1 MSATLYVIMPI
12 LAQTF
17 GLSFVQIGILRSVNN
32 GAMALFEMLS
42 GVLAERVGE
51 RNLLVFG
58 LICAGLG
65 YVGLVAADIIWV
77 IAICLFVIGLG
88 GAFQHALCSSIVSKT
103 FEDKGRRSALGFYN
117 SSGDVG
123 KLAFTVL
130 FSLATA
136 IGISWQGVSGAMG
149 GVALTGAVA
158 VFLTLLTLS
167 AGSQKLLVSDC
178 KEDGSALGW
187 GIENKLG
194 FMALCLAVFL
204 DTAIQA
210 GFLTF
215 LAFFIAA
222 KDVPLSIATLAVT
235 LTLVGGVLGKV
246 ACGFLAERMGT
257 RLAFTLVQCLSA
269 IGILAVFASGK
280 FLAFVL
286 LPILGAF
293 LQGSTSI
300 TYGVVSDLVHRD
312 RVSRGF
318 AAIYTVSSLSALVGP
333 ISFGFLSDYYGIDI
347 AMYTMATVSLLA
359 IPPIFLLKPKQVQM
373 KLPQF
378 FK

>member
-1 MSATLYVIMPI
+1 MSAALYVIMPI

-17 GLSFVQIGILRSVNN
+17 GLNFVQIGILRSVNN

-42 GVLAERVGE
+42 GILSERVGE

-58 LICAGLG
+58 LTCAGLG
-65 YVGLVAADIIWV
+65 YVGLVAADRIWV
-77 IAICLFVIGLG
+77 IGICLFVVGLG
-88 GAFQHALCSSIVSKT
+88 GAFQHALCSSIVSHT
-103 FEDKGRRSALGFYN
+103 FKEKGRRTALGFYN
-117 SSGDVG
+117 SSGDAG
-123 KLAFTVL
+123 KLAFTAL

-136 IGISWQGVSGAMG
+136 IGISWQGVSGAFG
-149 GVALTGAVA
+149 GVALTVAIA

-167 AGSQKLLVSDC
+167 AGSQKLLASNF
-178 KEDGSALGW
+178 KEDGSVLGW

-194 FMALCLAVFL
+194 FMCLCVSVFL

-222 KDVPLSIATLAVT
+222 KEVPLSIATLAVS
-235 LTLVGGVLGKV
+235 LTLVGGMLGKV
-246 ACGFLAERMGT
+246 ACGFLAESMGT

-286 LPILGAF
+286 LPLLGVF

-300 TYGVVSDLVHRD
+300 TYGVVSDLVHSD

-333 ISFGFLSDYYGIDI
+333 ICFGLLSDHYGINI
-347 AMYTMATVSLLA
+347 AMYTMAFVSIMA
-359 IPPIFLLKPKQVQM
+359 IPPILMLKPKQV
-373 KLPQF
+373 
-378 FK
+378 